1 MRGQGGSVCLS
12 LERGGATSKNRRSS
26 DREMCSIDECRN
38 ETDSI
43 LSSDHRH
50 GSAYTHAREFTLR
63 YKSAGRCEITEVR
76 ASEGSLPHSHGPS
89 WCHSCIADDRRGDM
103 VTAVR
108 AIRSSCTHGGAAGL
122 PGLTQAEHRP
132 LASPDCKRPET
143 SRGVGCPAG
152 LDGSEALAHQA
163 FGDRLHLPVEAAH
176 THDGRANARALA
188 ALADHSEAVTLIE
201 GALRAAGQ

>member
-1 MRGQGGSVCLS
+1 M
-12 LERGGATSKNRRSS
+12 
-26 DREMCSIDECRN
+26 
-38 ETDSI
+38 
-43 LSSDHRH
+43 
-50 GSAYTHAREFTLR
+50 
-63 YKSAGRCEITEVR
+63 R

-132 LASPDCKRPET
+132 LASPDCKRPDA

-176 THDGRANARALA
+176 THDGRPNARALA

-201 GALRAAGQ
+201 GALRAAGQSRTSKVSPGEGARAARAVRPSSVGRRTATSFSCATSSISSR

>member
-1 MRGQGGSVCLS
+1 MSQFRARRRIKSDDGSPVRNGRIKIALAFSALS
-12 LERGGATSKNRRSS
+12 KRQTRQIRFSVQIIAMAVRTHTHESLHYVTRVLAGVRSQ
-26 DREMCSIDECRN
+26 R
-38 ETDSI
+38 
-43 LSSDHRH
+43 
-50 GSAYTHAREFTLR
+50 
-63 YKSAGRCEITEVR
+63 R